1 MAGSE
6 NNGSINT
13 NTALYSK
20 EIDEPS
26 EISFIKEET
35 TRKNRNKKTIPVMSS
50 GLSLST
56 SLMGTYI
63 QLYAVFVGA
72 SAIILSF
79 LISLRNLF
87 QLAFQAPFGR
97 LSDRIGRKPLI
108 FGGFMTAGLISLL
121 VPQFDSPY
129 AILFLLVFYSLSF
142 SAVNPSWQG
151 LLGDNSTIGKRSK
164 YLSKIT
170 SIGTFTTFLSL
181 LLLGWIMD
189 NVFETSFLQYQ
200 FIFRVAGI
208 LFILTGLLSLT
219 LKEKTKSI
227 KPQRVTKSRK
237 LAILDPLRNDK
248 TFWKFTLISGIMG
261 FTMSLGWPVFPYIRE
276 EYATPAENTR
286 LWMAFSLTQLIALLV
301 AGRLSEKYGLKPL
314 LFFGR
319 FVMFFIPV
327 INFFARNWFELM
339 MGNLIGGLGF
349 GIFVV
354 SMNSYILE
362 SSSVETKGAYI
373 GSYNLVF
380 GLFTFAGS
388 LLSGLLLDYLSSI
401 MGFWDAIYLMCIIVA
416 VARFLGSLPFLL
428 VDEPKITKQQLI

>member
-1 MAGSE
+1 MTGSE
-6 NNGSINT
+6 NDASINII
-13 NTALYSK
+13 TALDSE

-26 EISFIKEET
+26 EMGSFEDETSHIS
-35 TRKNRNKKTIPVMSS
+35 RNKKTIPAMSS
-50 GLSLST
+50 GLSLSS

-72 SAIILSF
+72 SAIILSL

-87 QLAFQAPFGR
+87 QLGFQAPFGR

-108 FGGFMTAGLISLL
+108 FGGFMTAGFISFL

-129 AILFLLVFYSLSF
+129 AILFLLIFYSLSF
-142 SAVNPSWQG
+142 SAVSPAWQG
-151 LLGDNSTIGKRSK
+151 LLGDNSSIGKRTK

-181 LLLGWIMD
+181 LILGWIMD
-189 NVFETSFLQYQ
+189 NVFETAFLQYQ
-200 FIFRVAGI
+200 FVFVVAGT

-219 LKEKTKSI
+219 LKEKTISI
-227 KPQRVTKSRK
+227 KPQRLARSSK

-261 FTMSLGWPVFPYIRE
+261 FAMSIGWPVFPYIRE
-276 EYATPAENTR
+276 EYATPSENAR
-286 LWMAFSLTQLIALLV
+286 LWMAFSLTQLFALLV
-301 AGRLSEKYGLKPL
+301 AGRLSARFGLKPL

-319 FVMFFIPV
+319 FIMFFIPI
-327 INFFARNWFELM
+327 INFFARTWYELM
-339 MGNLIGGLGF
+339 MANLVGGLGF

-362 SSSVETKGAYI
+362 SSSAETKGAYI

-388 LLSGLLLDYLSSI
+388 LLSGLLLDHLASV
-401 MGFWDAIYLMCIIVA
+401 MGFWDAIYLMCIIIA
-416 VARFLGSLPFLL
+416 IARFLGSLPFLFI
-428 VDEPKITKQQLI
+428 DEPKGVKQ